1 MIDILGVDPEGG
13 AIRYSISGPIFT
25 VDRETG
31 VVRLQQQL
39 DREKQDL
46 VEVII
51 SITGI
56 SVCIVHGNLYTTDIL
71 WIIIQYKSK
80 CLLETGFGHRFTFII
95 CI

>member
-1 MIDILGVDPEGG
+1 MCIKLLKKKILIDISGVDPEGG
-13 AIRYSISGPIFT
+13 DIRYSISGPIFT

-51 SITGI
+51 SITGMC
-56 SVCIVHGNLYTTDIL
+56 VCMVHVWVWVCFVYDSNI
-71 WIIIQYKSK
+71 
-80 CLLETGFGHRFTFII
+80 
-95 CI
+95 